1 MQNDD
6 NEMLL
11 PYNED
16 GDLNEGED
24 YPDDFYDE
32 EYDEDEELPAFD
44 WSDCDVEDDYYED
57 ESSAT
62 DL

>member
-1 MQNDD
+1 
-6 NEMLL
+6 MLL